1 MPDYF
6 TGYTNPMPQQTS
18 LADMMNMASGVQQY
32 QQAQQMNPLALQAK
46 QLELQQN
53 QQLLQQRQ
61 LEYKKLQET
70 YGPDVART
78 IAESQRAGTEANVAA
93 QTAAPRISTAASQ
106 ASGAASDAD
115 VKRIQALKEFQSNAA
130 RQLLGLA
137 TKENITPQDI
147 TDSMSKTLKDS
158 GASEDAIK
166 QSMAQIPK
174 TGSPIE
180 LRQWLGRNGL
190 QALEASAHIDRLYP
204 ATQAVST
211 GAATVPMTA
220 GSSLAVQPPGQQVGQ
235 GIETQLP
242 PSTTV
247 AGPLGETT
255 YLGPMSQRPTGPVQA
270 GVGPATTNLQANLG
284 TTLGGD
290 WTNTSQKASEAPQ
303 KIAIYQNIKKLI
315 PESYTGALSEKKQF
329 VANLAQSIGIPFNIL
344 ESSSTDELAKNTKL
358 LQLAGGN
365 TDAARGLAELASPNT
380 KMTKEGMLR
389 VTNQLIGQEQFNGA
403 KANFLQSAIGNPT
416 AYQNK
421 LLQWNNAAD
430 PRFFQEMSQED
441 AKKMMSAMSSAELTA
456 LRQKRA
462 MAKQFGIIQ

>member
-1 MPDYF
+1 MADFF
-6 TGYTNPMPQQTS
+6 TGYTNPVQQTS
-18 LADMMNMASGVQQY
+18 LADMMNLASGVQNY

-46 QLELQQN
+46 QLELQQA
-53 QQLLQQRQ
+53 QQLNPLA
-61 LEYKKLQET
+61 
-70 YGPDVART
+70 V
-78 IAESQRAGTEANVAA
+78 QRAQAEVQGAKANANVATGTE
-93 QTAAPRISTAASQ
+93 QSRISASL
-106 ASGAASDAD
+106 SDAD
-115 VKRIQALKEFQSNAA
+115 MKRVQALKEFQSNAA

-137 TKENITPQDI
+137 TKDNLTYQDI

-158 GASEDAIK
+158 GAGEDAIK

-174 TGSPIE
+174 SGTPAE
-180 LRQWLGRNGL
+180 LRLWVGRNGL
-190 QALEASAHIDRLYP
+190 QSLEAAGHIDRLYP
-204 ATQAVST
+204 ATQAIST

-220 GSSLAVQPPGQQVGQ
+220 GGALAVQAPGQQMGL

-242 PSTTV
+242 PTTTV

-255 YLGPMSQRPTGPVQA
+255 YLGPQSQRPAGPVQA

-284 TTLGGD
+284 TTLGGE
-290 WTNTSQKASEAPQ
+290 WANTSQKASEAPQ

-315 PESYTGALSEKKQF
+315 PESYTGALAEKKQF
-329 VANLAQSIGIPFNIL
+329 VANLAQSIGIDYKVL

-389 VTNQLIGQEQFNGA
+389 VTNQLIGQESFNAA
-403 KANFLQSAIGNPT
+403 KANFLQNAIGNPT
-416 AYQNK
+416 SYQNK

-430 PRFFQEMSQED
+430 PRFYQEMSQAD
-441 AKKMMSAMSSAELTA
+441 AQKMMQAMSPAELTA

-462 MAKQFGIIQ
+462 MAKQLGIIQ

>member
-1 MPDYF
+1 MADFF
-6 TGYTNPMPQQTS
+6 TGYTNPVQQTS
-18 LADMMNMASGVQQY
+18 LADMMNLASGVQNY

-46 QLELQQN
+46 QLELQQA
-53 QQLLQQRQ
+53 QQLNPL
-61 LEYKKLQET
+61 
-70 YGPDVART
+70 A
-78 IAESQRAGTEANVAA
+78 IQRAQAELKGAQANANVAA
-93 QTAAPRISTAASQ
+93 GTEQPRISASI
-106 ASGAASDAD
+106 SDAD
-115 VKRIQALKEFQSNAA
+115 VKRVQALKEFQSNAA

-137 TKENITPQDI
+137 TKDNLTYQDI

-158 GASEDAIK
+158 GAGEDAIK

-174 TGSPIE
+174 SGTPAE
-180 LRQWLGRNGL
+180 LRLWVGRNGL
-190 QALEASAHIDRLYP
+190 QSLEASAHIDKLYP
-204 ATQAVST
+204 AAQAINT

-220 GSSLAVQPPGQQVGQ
+220 GGALAVQAPGQQMGT

-242 PSTTV
+242 PTTTV

-255 YLGPMSQRPTGPVQA
+255 YLGPQSQRPAGPVQA
-270 GVGPATTNLQANLG
+270 GVGPATTNIQADLG
-284 TTLGGD
+284 TTLGAD
-290 WTNTSQKASEAPQ
+290 WATTSQKASEAPQ

-329 VANLAQSIGIPFNIL
+329 VANLAQSLGIPYNIL

-389 VTNQLIGQEQFNGA
+389 VTNQLIGQESFNAA
-403 KANFLQSAIGNPT
+403 KSNFLQSAIGNPT
-416 AYQNK
+416 TYQNK
-421 LLQWNNAAD
+421 LLQWNNSAD
-430 PRFFQEMSQED
+430 PRFFQEMSQEE
-441 AKKMMSAMSSAELTA
+441 AKKMMQAMSPAELTA

-462 MAKQFGIIQ
+462 MAKQLGII

>member
-1 MPDYF
+1 MPEFF
-6 TGYTNPMPQQTS
+6 TGYTNPVQQTS
-18 LADMMNMASGVQQY
+18 LADMMNLASGVQQY

-46 QLELQQN
+46 QMELQQA
-53 QQLLQQRQ
+53 QQLNPLA
-61 LEYKKLQET
+61 L
-70 YGPDVART
+70 
-78 IAESQRAGTEANVAA
+78 QRAQAELEAAQANARVATGTEKPRI
-93 QTAAPRISTAASQ
+93 TAAEATSRSAL
-106 ASGAASDAD
+106 SDAD
-115 VKRIQALKEFQSNAA
+115 IKRIQAVKEFQSNAA

-137 TKENITPQDI
+137 TKDNLTPQDI
-147 TDSMSKTLKDS
+147 TDSMTKTLKDS

-166 QSMAQIPK
+166 QSMAQVPK
-174 TGSPIE
+174 TGTPAE
-180 LRQWLGRNGL
+180 LRLWVGRNGL
-190 QALEASAHIDRLYP
+190 QSLEASAHIDKLYP
-204 ATQAVST
+204 ATQAIST
-211 GAATVPMTA
+211 GAATVPMTSGGA
-220 GSSLAVQPPGQQVGQ
+220 LAVQTPGQQMGA

-247 AGPLGETT
+247 AGPSGATT
-255 YLGPMSQRPTGPVQA
+255 YLGPLSQRPAGPVQA

-284 TTLGGD
+284 TTLGSE
-290 WTNTSQKASEAPQ
+290 WANTYQKAGEAPQ

-329 VANLAQSIGIPFNIL
+329 VANLAQSLGIDYKVL

-389 VTNQLIGQEQFNGA
+389 VTNQLIGQEQFNAA
-403 KANFLQSAIGNPT
+403 KANFLQNAIGDPT
-416 AYQNK
+416 NYQNK

-430 PRFFQEMSQED
+430 PRFFQEMSQAD
-441 AKKMMSAMSSAELTA
+441 AQKMMQAMSPSELAA

-462 MAKQFGIIQ
+462 MAKQLGIIQ

>member
-1 MPDYF
+1 MADFF
-6 TGYTNPMPQQTS
+6 TGYTNPVQQTS
-18 LADMMNMASGVQQY
+18 LADMMNLASGVQNY

-46 QLELQQN
+46 QLELQQA
-53 QQLLQQRQ
+53 QQLN
-61 LEYKKLQET
+61 
-70 YGPDVART
+70 P
-78 IAESQRAGTEANVAA
+78 IALQRAQAELQAAQANANVASGTE
-93 QTAAPRISTAASQ
+93 QSRISASL
-106 ASGAASDAD
+106 SDAD
-115 VKRIQALKEFQSNAA
+115 MKRVQKLKDFQSLAA

-137 TKENITPQDI
+137 VKEDLTAQDI

-158 GASEDAIK
+158 GAGEDAIK

-174 TGSPIE
+174 GGTPAE
-180 LRQWLGRNGL
+180 LRLWVGRNGL
-190 QALEASAHIDRLYP
+190 QSLEAAGHIDRLYP
-204 ATQAVST
+204 ATQAIST

-220 GSSLAVQPPGQQVGQ
+220 GGALAVQAPGQQAGP

-242 PSTTV
+242 PSTPV
-247 AGPLGETT
+247 AGPSGETT
-255 YLGPMSQRPTGPVQA
+255 YLGPQSQRTPGPVQA

-290 WTNTSQKASEAPQ
+290 WANTSQKASEAPQ

-329 VANLAQSIGIPFNIL
+329 AANFAQSIGIPYNIL

-389 VTNQLIGQEQFNGA
+389 VTNQLIGQETFNGA

-416 AYQNK
+416 NYQNK

-430 PRFFQEMSQED
+430 PRFFQEMSQAD
-441 AKKMMSAMSSAELTA
+441 AQKMMQAMSPAELTA

-462 MAKQFGIIQ
+462 MAKQLGIIQ

>member
-1 MPDYF
+1 MADYF
-6 TGYTNPMPQQTS
+6 TGYTNPVQQTS
-18 LADMMNMASGVQQY
+18 LADMMNLASGVQNY

-46 QLELQQN
+46 QMELQQA
-53 QQLLQQRQ
+53 QQLNPLAVQKSQAELQAAQ
-61 LEYKKLQET
+61 
-70 YGPDVART
+70 AN
-78 IAESQRAGTEANVAA
+78 ANVASGTE
-93 QTAAPRISTAASQ
+93 QSRISASL
-106 ASGAASDAD
+106 SDAD
-115 VKRIQALKEFQSNAA
+115 MKRVQKLKDFQSLAA

-137 TKENITPQDI
+137 VKEDLTTQDI

-158 GASEDAIK
+158 GAGEDAIK

-174 TGSPIE
+174 GGTPAE
-180 LRQWLGRNGL
+180 LRLWVGRNGL
-190 QALEASAHIDRLYP
+190 QSLEAAGHIDRLYP
-204 ATQAVST
+204 ATQAIST

-220 GSSLAVQPPGQQVGQ
+220 GGALAIQTPGQQVGP

-242 PSTTV
+242 PTTTV
-247 AGPLGETT
+247 AGPSGETT
-255 YLGPMSQRPTGPVQA
+255 YLGPPSQRPPGPVQA

-284 TTLGGD
+284 TTLGSE
-290 WTNTSQKASEAPQ
+290 WASTSQKASEAPQ

-315 PESYTGALSEKKQF
+315 PESYTGALAEKKQF
-329 VANLAQSIGIPFNIL
+329 AANLAQSIGIPFNVL

-389 VTNQLIGQEQFNGA
+389 VTNQLIGQESFNAA
-403 KANFLQSAIGNPT
+403 KANFLQNAIGNPT
-416 AYQNK
+416 SYQNK
-421 LLQWNNAAD
+421 LLQWNNTAD
-430 PRFFQEMSQED
+430 PRFFQEMSQAD
-441 AKKMMSAMSSAELTA
+441 AQKMMQAMSPAELTA

>member
-6 TGYTNPMPQQTS
+6 TGYTNAMPQQTS

-46 QLELQQN
+46 QLELQQ
-53 QQLLQQRQ
+53 RQ
-61 LEYKKLQET
+61 LEYRKLQDT
-70 YGPDVART
+70 YGPDVARA
-78 IAESQRAGTEANVAA
+78 IAESQRVGTEAEVAA
-93 QTAAPRISTAASQ
+93 KTAPSRISTATSQ
-106 ASGAASDAD
+106 AAGAASEAD
-115 VKRIQALKEFQSNAA
+115 IKRVQALKEFQSNAA

-158 GASEDAIK
+158 GASEEAIK

-174 TGSPIE
+174 TGTPIE

-204 ATQAVST
+204 ATQMVST
-211 GAATVPMTA
+211 GASTVPTTT
-220 GSSLAVQPPGQQVGQ
+220 GSALAVQPPGQQIGQ

-242 PSTTV
+242 PTTTV
-247 AGPLGETT
+247 AGLSGETT
-255 YLGPMSQRPTGPVQA
+255 YLGPLSQRPTGPVQA

-284 TTLGGD
+284 TTLGTD
-290 WTNTSQKASEAPQ
+290 WATTSQKASEAPQ

-315 PESYTGALSEKKQF
+315 PESYTGALAEKKQF
-329 VANLAQSIGIPFNIL
+329 VANLAQSIGIPYNEL
-344 ESSSTDELAKNTKL
+344 ESASTDELAKNTKL
-358 LQLAGGN
+358 LQLSGGN

-441 AKKMMSAMSSAELTA
+441 AKKMMAAMTPAELTA

-462 MAKQFGIIQ
+462 MAKQLGIIQ

>member
-1 MPDYF
+1 MADFF
-6 TGYTNPMPQQTS
+6 TGYANPVKQTS
-18 LADMMNMASGVQQY
+18 LADMMNLASGVQNY

-46 QLELQQN
+46 QLELQQA
-53 QQLLQQRQ
+53 QQLNPLAIQKAQ
-61 LEYKKLQET
+61 
-70 YGPDVART
+70 
-78 IAESQRAGTEANVAA
+78 AELKGAQANANVAVGTE
-93 QTAAPRISTAASQ
+93 QPRISASI
-106 ASGAASDAD
+106 SDAD
-115 VKRIQALKEFQSNAA
+115 VKRVQALKEFQSNAA

-137 TKENITPQDI
+137 TKDNLTYQDI

-158 GASEDAIK
+158 GAGEDAIK

-174 TGSPIE
+174 SGTPAE
-180 LRQWLGRNGL
+180 LRLWVGRNGL
-190 QALEASAHIDRLYP
+190 QSLEASAHIDKLYP
-204 ATQAVST
+204 ATQAINT

-220 GSSLAVQPPGQQVGQ
+220 GGALAVQAPGQQMGT

-242 PSTTV
+242 PTTTV

-255 YLGPMSQRPTGPVQA
+255 YLGPQSQRPAGPVQA
-270 GVGPATTNLQANLG
+270 GVGPATTNIQADLG
-284 TTLGGD
+284 TTLGSD
-290 WTNTSQKASEAPQ
+290 WAATSQKASEAPQ

-315 PESYTGALSEKKQF
+315 PESYTGALAEKKQF
-329 VANLAQSIGIPFNIL
+329 VASLAQSLGIPYNIL

-389 VTNQLIGQEQFNGA
+389 VTNQLIGQESFNAA
-403 KANFLQSAIGNPT
+403 KSNFLQSAIGNPT
-416 AYQNK
+416 TYQNK

-430 PRFFQEMSQED
+430 PRFFQEMSQEE
-441 AKKMMSAMSSAELTA
+441 AKKMMQVMSPAELTA

-462 MAKQFGIIQ
+462 MAKQLGIIQ